1 MAALLSNKVMT
12 DLPRATEVN
21 AEPNISKA
29 ARSVCITATE
39 KGANR

>member
-1 MAALLSNKVMT
+1 MAALLSDKVTT
-12 DLPRATEVN
+12 DLPRATEVT

-29 ARSVCITATE
+29 ERSVCITATA